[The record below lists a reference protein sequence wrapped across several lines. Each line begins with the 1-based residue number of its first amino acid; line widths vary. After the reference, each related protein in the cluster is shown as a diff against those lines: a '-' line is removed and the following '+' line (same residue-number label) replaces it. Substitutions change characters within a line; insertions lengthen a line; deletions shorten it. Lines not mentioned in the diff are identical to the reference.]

1 MLLIVV
7 IPPRRRISLVSLD
20 FEVFEAAQ
28 FSFEQWPEE
37 WRCIFFKLI
46 KTVVVQTTTR
56 LLKGLGCYLRRVK
69 GPTYSANLGENSQ
82 NNKWKWGEC
91 WASRLM
97 VTLNGIKKRARNS
110 DIWNCNAPKSPL
122 LTLAIA
128 QHQQK
133 INDKWGVD
141 KKYISCL
148 FAIRFFWQ
156 KRNLNFNWLSW
167 RTLRSASSVVSHW
180 SIKHDDRIKVGWW
193 WVVRSTTL
201 GVCAKC

>member
-1 MLLIVV
+1 MTHLKKNEEWMLLIVV

-122 LTLAIA
+122 LTLANCDSTA
-128 QHQQK
+128 SAKNQWQMRSRQK
-133 INDKWGVD
+133 IYILPFCYQIFLA
-141 KKYISCL
+141 KKKSKL
-148 FAIRFFWQ
+148 
-156 KRNLNFNWLSW
+156 
-167 RTLRSASSVVSHW
+167 
-180 SIKHDDRIKVGWW
+180 
-193 WVVRSTTL
+193 
-201 GVCAKC
+201 